1 MGEVKSEGFG
11 ADLNLIHVPIVFIYN
26 LIIMRLMNTMCIL
39 GLLISMTLN
48 SQLEKEGEKN
58 EILKD
63 LE

>member
-1 MGEVKSEGFG
+1 
-11 ADLNLIHVPIVFIYN
+11 
-26 LIIMRLMNTMCIL
+26 MRLMNTMCIL